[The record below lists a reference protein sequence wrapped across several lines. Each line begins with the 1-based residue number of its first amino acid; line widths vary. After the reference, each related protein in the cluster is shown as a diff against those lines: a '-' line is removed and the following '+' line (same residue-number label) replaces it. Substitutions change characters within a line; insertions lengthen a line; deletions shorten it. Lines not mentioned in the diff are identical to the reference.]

1 MHVRD
6 DILELELTDVRE
18 DVRQLDLVGWCLSVE
33 LMHVREGV
41 LELGVID

>member
-18 DVRQLDLVGWCLSVE
+18 DVLQLDLVGWCFGL
-33 LMHVREGV
+33 LEGA
-41 LELGVID
+41 L